1 MKCMLTGYPLSVQN
15 NAGNFGLERVE
26 NLHATWLRQFY
37 QVRFKIGGSL
47 QVVDVRCPSGTFLN
61 YYNAILGA
69 KFCSLKLL
77 AMLELEDSSFIF
89 QAKKL
94 NS

>member
-47 QVVDVRCPSGTFLN
+47 QVVDVRCPSNTF
-61 YYNAILGA
+61 YAILGA